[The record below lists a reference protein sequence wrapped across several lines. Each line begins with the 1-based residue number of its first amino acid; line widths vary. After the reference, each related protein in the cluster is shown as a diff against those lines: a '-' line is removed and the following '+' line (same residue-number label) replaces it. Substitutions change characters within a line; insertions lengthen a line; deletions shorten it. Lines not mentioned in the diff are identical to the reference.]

1 MPLNALLFKGSYSYY
16 TFMPTQKDNLQS
28 AIGSII
34 KLGGF
39 DESQLNPL
47 PSSGSYAL
55 IIDVARKINLRPEKP
70 WTIEPGVYIYAGRA
84 SRSLPV
90 RLERHKKRVKPIH
103 WHIDR
108 ITTHQTAKIM
118 NTIILPDHPEQEC
131 AIIRALVSTTSSSFP
146 FRRFGSSDCKEGCPA
161 HLIMIANSKRPHI
174 A

>member
-1 MPLNALLFKGSYSYY
+1 MSFCSKAHTAIILSCPLRKITCKVLSNPLF
-16 TFMPTQKDNLQS
+16 NW
-28 AIGSII
+28 
-34 KLGGF
+34 GGI

-70 WTIEPGVYIYAGRA
+70 WTIEPGIYIYAGRA
-84 SRSLPV
+84 SRSLPA

-103 WHIDR
+103 WHIDW
-108 ITTHQTAKIM
+108 ITTHRSAKIM

-146 FRRFGSSDCKEGCPA
+146 FRRYGSSDCKEGCPA
-161 HLIMIANSKRPHI
+161 HLIMIANSKRPYI